1 MFKVTELKSFH
12 DDKEGTLRGENI
24 MRIFEASDLRVA
36 HLGDIG
42 CMPTK
47 EQIAE
52 LKNLDAV
59 MVPAGGFYT
68 LEPI

>member
-1 MFKVTELKSFH
+1 
-12 DDKEGTLRGENI
+12 

-42 CMPTK
+42 CIPTK
-47 EQIAE
+47 EEIAE